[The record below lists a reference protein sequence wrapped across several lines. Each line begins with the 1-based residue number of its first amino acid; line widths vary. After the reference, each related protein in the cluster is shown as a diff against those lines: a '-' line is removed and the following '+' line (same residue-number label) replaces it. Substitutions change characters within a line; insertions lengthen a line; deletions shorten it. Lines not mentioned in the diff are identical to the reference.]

1 MMYAHPWLEIC
12 DSLLTDKAAFGY
24 ASLNGGTTGGA
35 GGTTTTVSSYAAF
48 TAAVASDSK
57 KVVYVSG
64 TIKQTAD
71 QVRVGSNTSIL
82 GKNSNAVLE
91 GFGLYVQH
99 LLQYAT

>member
-1 MMYAHPWLEIC
+1 M
-12 DSLLTDKAAFGY
+12 LTGKAAFGY

-48 TAAVASDSK
+48 TAAVSSDAK

-64 TIKQTAD
+64 PIKQTAD
-71 QVRVGSNTSIL
+71 QVKVGSNTSII

-91 GFGLYVQH
+91 GFGLYV
-99 LLQYAT
+99 LSFALCGRD